1 MAQGHALPGPGAE
14 VKIKKIRK
22 DTQDHKQDIKDNITE
37 IFCIRA
43 NYEVY
48 EDRIG
53 RLERVVRNQEKALIS
68 QEKKLEEIEE
78 ESKKREEEIQA
89 QNRRVDVWDWSSYQ
103 ELPAQSTTEALQNLN
118 QPLESQKEQ
127 EFKES
132 PPVHLGHLS
141 KHRAALVKEEASLPS
156 PSGAFP
162 AALLDSISISTRK
175 LRIPTVESTPRV
187 RESSRG

>member
-1 MAQGHALPGPGAE
+1 MEAAFEDSSKAFKEISIVAFMWLKDTHCLVQE
-14 VKIKKIRK
+14 QRVKIKKIRK

-43 NYEVY
+43 NYEVH

-89 QNRRVDVWDWSSYQ
+89 QNSLVDI
-103 ELPAQSTTEALQNLN
+103 LFQSNY
-118 QPLESQKEQ
+118 
-127 EFKES
+127 
-132 PPVHLGHLS
+132 
-141 KHRAALVKEEASLPS
+141 
-156 PSGAFP
+156 
-162 AALLDSISISTRK
+162 
-175 LRIPTVESTPRV
+175 
-187 RESSRG
+187 